1 MLRNFRMEDAK
12 SLVRLLNDSDVSK
25 WTSNIPYP
33 YTKNDAISW
42 LENLQSTVRKPHAIE
57 MDNKLVGCV
66 SFWEYDSESIE
77 IGYWIGREFWGK
89 GIATKALQNLFIQP
103 SFPKNKNIVAKVATQ
118 NIASQRVLEKCRFE
132 ISKKSLVYRQE
143 LALSAFIYRRVFA

>member
-33 YTKNDAISW
+33 YTENDAISW
-42 LENLQSTVRKPHAIE
+42 LENLHSTVRKPHAIE
-57 MDNKLVGCV
+57 INNKLVGCV

-77 IGYWIGREFWGK
+77 IGYWIGKEFWGK

-143 LALSAFIYRRVFA
+143 LALSAFVYRRVFA

>member
-33 YTKNDAISW
+33 YTKNDAICW
-42 LENLQSTVRKPHAIE
+42 LESLQSRVRKPQAIE

-77 IGYWIGREFWGK
+77 IGYWIGKEFWGK

-143 LALSAFIYRRVFA
+143 LALSAFVYRRVFA